1 MLLYQV
7 FHFISGLQRVRPL
20 LQASR
25 REQAPRHEEGWYS
38 DQETETQVSAEG
50 ERGHQVRG

>member
-1 MLLYQV
+1 MPLYQV